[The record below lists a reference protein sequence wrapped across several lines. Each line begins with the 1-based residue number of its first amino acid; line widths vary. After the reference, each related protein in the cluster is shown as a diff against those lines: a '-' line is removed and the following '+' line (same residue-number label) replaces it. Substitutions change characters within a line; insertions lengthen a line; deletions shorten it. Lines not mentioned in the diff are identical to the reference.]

1 MKNLCFNF
9 RTGKKCDPNAQIEDV
24 LKSIVGVV
32 APYRILDYKKS
43 YRKDYKIVEL
53 YALQT
58 PYVMQN
64 PKVLGK
70 FEVIDWES
78 HIDKTDSYSNSY
90 TYHKDFSGHATYK
103 YYDMYGQSK
112 VCWKGYFTIVPSEQG
127 PVLFLGK
134 GMKVE
139 TC

>member
-9 RTGKKCDPNAQIEDV
+9 RTGKKCDPSTEIEDV

-53 YALQT
+53 YALKT

-70 FEVIDWES
+70 FEVIDWENHIAQ
-78 HIDKTDSYSNSY
+78 HIDDNCC
-90 TYHKDFSGHATYK
+90 KDFSGHATYR
-103 YYDMYGQSK
+103 YYDMYGQPK
-112 VCWKGYFTIVPSEQG
+112 ICWKGYFTIVSSDQG
-127 PVLFLGK
+127 PVLYLGK